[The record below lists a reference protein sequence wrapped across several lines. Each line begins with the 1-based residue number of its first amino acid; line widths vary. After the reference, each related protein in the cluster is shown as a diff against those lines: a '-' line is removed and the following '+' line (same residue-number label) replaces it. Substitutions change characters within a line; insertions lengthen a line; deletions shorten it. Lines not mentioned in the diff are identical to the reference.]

1 MANSNTQGFGLI
13 PVGTLGSTPSTQG
26 QGAYKID
33 AGYSAAVIYH
43 GAPVVSASGYVVEGT
58 VVTTGTTGNCGVLN
72 GIFYNA
78 ATTLKPTWNNG
89 YITAVTPANSED
101 TTAFVLDNPF
111 QLFEIAT
118 DDAITQAGHMQTFNM
133 NAVSG
138 STTTGQSSNT
148 IDIASTNATN
158 YSWRLVRLADDPS
171 NSDITAAYT
180 SVIVQSNLNEFLRKL

>member
-43 GAPVVSASGYVVEGT
+43 GAPVVSAAGYVVEGT
-58 VVTTGTTGNCGVLN
+58 VVTSGTTGNCGVLN

-78 ATTLKPTWNNG
+78 ATTLKPTWDNG

-148 IDIASTNATN
+148 LDINSTNATN

-180 SVIVQSNLNEFLRKL
+180 SVIVQSNLNEFLRKT

>member
-43 GAPVVSASGYVVEGT
+43 GAPVVSAAGYMTEGT
-58 VVTTGTTGNCGVLN
+58 VVTTGTTSMCGVLN

-89 YITAVTPANSED
+89 YITAVTPANGED

-118 DDAITQAGHMQTFNM
+118 DDAITQAGHMETYNL
-133 NAVSG
+133 NSVRG
-138 STTTGQSSNT
+138 NTTTGQSTNT

-158 YSWRLVRLADDPS
+158 YSWRVVRLADDPS